1 MTTPPNQP
9 DRGAKANHAAEP
21 KLAAAEA
28 RPDSAT
34 QTNSAAQ
41 PDSNS
46 TVGTDSTGK
55 PPRPRE
61 GRAPAPA
68 KSPLIIVLLV
78 LLGLLLVALGFMMG
92 RWVASPTQTDAS
104 PAADRPAA
112 SSDTKGNSTAA
123 PTQAPTVSQEILDL
137 LRAQPKRE
145 ANDPFAKGKVDA
157 PVVMVEYS
165 DFSCPFCANFA
176 NTTEKQLQQL
186 IDDGTLRVEWRDLA
200 LFPEGQTTAAA
211 AHAAAAQGKFWEFH
225 DAVFAD
231 HSGNGHPSYTEDQY
245 VEFAKTAGVPDLDA
259 FRAALQ
265 DDTNLQTV
273 KDNTDTVIRTLGL
286 TGTPAFI
293 INDAVISGAQ
303 PADVFLQTIKD
314 QRELVGK

>member
-1 MTTPPNQP
+1 MTTPPSQP
-9 DRGAKANHAAEP
+9 DPAEKVDPTTSSSEGTATKTRG
-21 KLAAAEA
+21 
-28 RPDSAT
+28 
-34 QTNSAAQ
+34 
-41 PDSNS
+41 
-46 TVGTDSTGK
+46 
-55 PPRPRE
+55 PRD
-61 GRAPAPA
+61 GRAPTPA

-92 RWVASPTQTDAS
+92 RWVATPSQTGAGSAVDRTAASRPTDA
-104 PAADRPAA
+104 PNA
-112 SSDTKGNSTAA
+112 T

-145 ANDPFAKGKVDA
+145 ANDPFARGDVDA

-176 NTTEKQLQQL
+176 TTTEKQLQQF
-186 IDDGTLRVEWRDLA
+186 IDEGTLRVEWRDLA

-231 HSGNGHPSYTEDQY
+231 HSGNGHPTYTEDQY

-293 INDAVISGAQ
+293 INDAVVSGAQ
-303 PADVFLQTIKD
+303 PADVFVQTIKD
-314 QRELVGK
+314 QAELAGK